1 MPIIVNLSSIHTLHP
16 ISKSV
21 DSFVRLCN
29 KYSTGCFSSCPT
41 LFKSWSNYAWVM
53 YQYSMNDKQLIQPYK
68 LGAINTEQFLQNLL
82 QIFPFLHDVDVEQD
96 TMIGLNE
103 GESYSHDFGLSLLE
117 NAWNEIIDLDETRI
131 SRFPMLIAQS
141 HAEPI
146 YLISNTN
153 ELNVLK
159 ILRLLKKQNP
169 ELTLNTLIDLSVQ
182 ESKEPIEIA
191 PNIFLCLSYRY
202 QLFKTRAEHCSASP
216 HSTMSLLNYLVK
228 EQLSG
233 VATSD
238 IRVISQFSS
247 DLAEATILGI
257 PAENAFHA
265 DTFFNDTVLEMKKT
279 N

>member
-1 MPIIVNLSSIHTLHP
+1 MPLIVNLSSIHTLHP

-21 DSFVRLCN
+21 DAFVQLCN
-29 KYSTGCFSSCPT
+29 KHSAGYFNSCPT

-68 LGAINTEQFLQNLL
+68 LGAINTEHFLENLL
-82 QIFPFLHDVDVEQD
+82 QIFPFLRDVAAEQEA
-96 TMIGLNE
+96 MVGLNE
-103 GESYSHDFGLSLLE
+103 GESYSHEFALSLLE
-117 NAWNEIIDLDETRI
+117 NAWNEIIDLDETRV
-131 SRFPMLIAQS
+131 SRFPTLVAQS
-141 HAEPI
+141 QAEPV

-169 ELTLNTLIDLSVQ
+169 DIAFKTPIDLSVQ

-202 QLFKTRAEHCSASP
+202 QLFKTVTENRSANP
-216 HSTMSLLNYLVK
+216 NSTMSLLNHLVQW
-228 EQLSG
+228 QLSH

-238 IRVISQFSS
+238 IRVVSQFSG
-247 DLAEATILGI
+247 DLAEATKLDI
-257 PAENAFHA
+257 PADNAFHA
-265 DTFFNDTVLEMKKT
+265 DKFFNNTLLEMKKT